1 MTRQH
6 AIDFLTAEGHITEV
20 EDLDDEMAC
29 VSFKY
34 RGMTIGLYTY
44 ENDPTFLYLK
54 CGYRLEP
61 AERDELFVLRAIKK
75 LEDNYKIAKIGYYA
89 DGPSIYATAEQFLP
103 DGPEFAGIFWR
114 TTGLVS
120 SAASEAWDEVN
131 ATVIADKAAERF
143 TEALEAELHGET
155 K

>member
-44 ENDPTFLYLK
+44 ENDLTFLYLK

-75 LEDNYKIAKIGYYA
+75 TRG
-89 DGPSIYATAEQFLP
+89 
-103 DGPEFAGIFWR
+103 
-114 TTGLVS
+114 
-120 SAASEAWDEVN
+120 
-131 ATVIADKAAERF
+131 
-143 TEALEAELHGET
+143 
-155 K
+155 